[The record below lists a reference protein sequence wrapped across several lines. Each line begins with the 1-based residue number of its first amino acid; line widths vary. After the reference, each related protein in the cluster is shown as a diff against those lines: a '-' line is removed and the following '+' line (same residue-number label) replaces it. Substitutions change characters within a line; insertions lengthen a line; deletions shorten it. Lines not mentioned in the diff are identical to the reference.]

1 MKRREFSK
9 PVRAEI
15 VLRATDERGR
25 LCCEGCSF
33 VLGHKAWHIDHTI
46 AEALFLDKSRPLTA
60 KDGKLLGWD
69 CCHKPKTKIDKGC
82 IAKAIR
88 RSHKDRGIRDR
99 STFPKKPGGYRYDWK
114 RRGLVKEEAA
124 S

>member
-15 VLRATDERGR
+15 VHRATNERGR
-25 LCCEGCSF
+25 LCCEGCGL
-33 VLGHKAWHIDHTI
+33 VLGRKPWHIDHTI
-46 AEALFLDKSRPLTA
+46 PEALFLDKSRPLIA
-60 KDGKLLGWD
+60 DDGKLLGWD

-82 IAKAIR
+82 IAKNVR

-99 STFPKKPGGYRYDWK
+99 STFPKPPPGYRYSWK
-114 RRGLVKEEAA
+114 VGRVIKEAT
-124 S
+124 